1 MSETTAEKQPLINR
15 RMAIRFIIGLFAI
28 AALILGFQWY
38 QAKGRDIGDLGTI
51 DTKGWI
57 AALEL
62 QPGGGAQA
70 VAIKPDGAIVRNPD
84 YVGGK
89 VDRDLAWKPNGYQI
103 FFSSDRD
110 GKAFNIFRW
119 NLALEQVEP
128 RTKGTLSWSAPSFS
142 GDTSAEGL
150 KLVMC
155 VSAGNVWER
164 NMSDLSGQRLIP
176 YTKDKGQEVDRQ
188 SQESDTSQGVQ
199 AAAIKRAEWGK
210 DKAWIIAVRRTDTG
224 EALVVQ
230 PMTVEDEKRIPFTVT
245 AGDRVDFDVD
255 PTTGILAINVQGFQ
269 WTNPNAVPE
278 EFIKD
283 GRATKPYLHAISLLD
298 LNGSK
303 PAMPVAVSK
312 DPKRA
317 FGAPSISPDGAN
329 MTFTTGAYIDGSY
342 TPTNLFML
350 PTTQLSGEVGR
361 VNDKLVYYLA
371 PVSLGPESI
380 YRVLSGEIYEPAW
393 SPDGQTLVYV
403 KREGNERSIYTA
415 DKTGTGEKRIT
426 AAGKNYA
433 SPLFSPQK

>member
-15 RMAIRFIIGLFAI
+15 RMAIRFVIYLFAI

-70 VAIKPDGAIVRNPD
+70 VAIKPGGAIVRNPD
-84 YVGGK
+84 YVAGRT
-89 VDRDLAWKPNGYQI
+89 DRDLAWKPNGYQI

-142 GDTSAEGL
+142 GDSSAEGL

-176 YTKDKGQEVDRQ
+176 YTKNRGQEVDRQ
-188 SQESDTSQGVQ
+188 SQESDTSQGMQ
-199 AAAIKRAEWGK
+199 AASIRRAEWGK

-230 PMTVEDEKRIPFTVT
+230 PMTVEEERRVPLVVT
-245 AGDRVDFDVD
+245 TGDRVDFDVD
-255 PTTGILAINVQGFQ
+255 QNTGLVAINVQGFQ
-269 WTNPNAVPE
+269 WVNPSEVPK
-278 EFIKD
+278 EFIKN
-283 GRATKPYLHAISLLD
+283 GRATKPYEHAISLLD
-298 LNGSK
+298 LDGSK

-317 FGAPSISPDGAN
+317 FGTPAISPDGQN
-329 MTFTTGAYIDGSY
+329 MVFTTGAYIDGSY
-342 TPTNLFML
+342 TPTNLFMI
-350 PTTQLSGEVGR
+350 PATQLSGEVGR

-371 PVSLGPESI
+371 PVSIGPEGI
-380 YRVLSGEIYEPAW
+380 YRVVVGEIFEPSW
-393 SPDGQTLVYV
+393 HPDGQTLVYV
-403 KREGNERSIYTA
+403 KREGGQRSIYTA
-415 DKTGTGEKRIT
+415 DKTGSGEKRIT
-426 AAGKNYA
+426 EGDRNYA
-433 SPLFSPQK
+433 SPFFSPQK